1 MNVGSSSSVR
11 ELLSEA
17 RQSDSAAVGSGD
29 MMGKRLY
36 DHVVVGAG
44 TAGCVI
50 ASRLSERPD
59 VRVLLL
65 EAGARDAT
73 DAMASPW
80 GFLGF
85 DPSSLWLSAST
96 VQAGTGRAADVLRGK
111 ALGGSSS
118 INGLY
123 HLRGHRSG
131 YDEWPG
137 LGAPGWGFDDLL
149 PYFRRSENT
158 RNRDAPLRG
167 TDGPVVV
174 APVPEPH
181 PLATAGIDAAVQA
194 GFTRADDIGGGLETG
209 FGWSDMN
216 LPGGARQ
223 SAADAY
229 IRPYFDRPNL
239 DVVTDATVQ
248 RLRTA
253 AGRCTGVEYVKGGR
267 QVSVESAEVVLTAGA
282 IGSAHLL
289 MLSGIG
295 PARHLDEH
303 GIDVVA
309 DLPGVGSHLQDHPL
323 AGVVYEAMRPVP
335 FVPGNPPAEMM
346 GLLYSDA
353 AAARP
358 DLQVYVVAA
367 PLPSPWGP
375 APANGYSIAFSA
387 MAPHSSGTVRLADAD
402 PAGAPVVDPGY
413 LSDDRDLEVM
423 RKGLA
428 LARRIGEADAF
439 ADWRKQEAVPGSAT
453 SGESV
458 DEFIRKAT
466 GPYFHF
472 TGTCRMG
479 TDADAVV
486 DPATLRIHGLEGLR
500 VADASVMPSIPS
512 ANTNATVYAIAER
525 AAELLA

>member
-1 MNVGSSSSVR
+1 MG
-11 ELLSEA
+11 
-17 RQSDSAAVGSGD
+17 QSP
-29 MMGKRLY
+29 Y

-50 ASRLSERPD
+50 ASRLSERPG

-65 EAGARDAT
+65 EAGARDT
-73 DAMASPW
+73 TEAMASPW
-80 GFLGF
+80 GVLGF
-85 DPSSLWLSAST
+85 DPSSLRMGAST

-123 HLRGHRSG
+123 HLRGHRSAD
-131 YDEWPG
+131 DEWPG
-137 LGAPGWGFDDLL
+137 LGAPGWGFGDLL
-149 PYFRRSENT
+149 PYFRRSEST
-158 RNRDAPLRG
+158 RGRDASVRG

-174 APVPEPH
+174 APVPQPH
-181 PLATAGIDAAVQA
+181 PLATAGVDAAVQA

-209 FGWSDMN
+209 FGWSDVN

-229 IRPYFDRPNL
+229 IRPFLERPNL

-248 RLRTA
+248 RLRIT
-253 AGRCTGVEYVKGGR
+253 AGRCT
-267 QVSVESAEVVLTAGA
+267 
-282 IGSAHLL
+282 
-289 MLSGIG
+289 
-295 PARHLDEH
+295 
-303 GIDVVA
+303 
-309 DLPGVGSHLQDHPL
+309 
-323 AGVVYEAMRPVP
+323 
-335 FVPGNPPAEMM
+335 
-346 GLLYSDA
+346 
-353 AAARP
+353 
-358 DLQVYVVAA
+358 
-367 PLPSPWGP
+367 
-375 APANGYSIAFSA
+375 
-387 MAPHSSGTVRLADAD
+387 GTVRLADD
-402 PAGAPVVDPGY
+402 HPASAPVVDPGY
-413 LSDDRDLEVM
+413 LSDDRGLAVM

-428 LARRIGEADAF
+428 TARRIGEADAF
-439 ADWRKQEAVPGSAT
+439 ADWRKQEAVPGSET

-458 DEFIRKAT
+458 EEFIRKAS

-486 DPATLRIHGLEGLR
+486 DPANLRVHGIAGLR

-525 AAELLA
+525 AAELLD

>member
-1 MNVGSSSSVR
+1 MGRSS
-11 ELLSEA
+11 
-17 RQSDSAAVGSGD
+17 
-29 MMGKRLY
+29 Y

-59 VRVLLL
+59 VKVLLL

-73 DAMASPW
+73 EAMASPW

-85 DPSSLWLSAST
+85 DPSSLWLGVST
-96 VQAGTGRAADVLRGK
+96 VQAGTGRVADVLRGK

-149 PYFRRSENT
+149 PSFRRSEST
-158 RNRDAPLRG
+158 RGGDRSVRG
-167 TDGPVVV
+167 TDGPVLV

-181 PLATAGIDAAVQA
+181 PLAAAGVEAAVQA
-194 GFTRADDIGGGLETG
+194 GFTRAGDIGGGLETG

-216 LPGGARQ
+216 LPGGVRQ

-229 IRPYFDRPNL
+229 VRPFLDRPNL
-239 DVVTDATVQ
+239 DVVTGATVR
-248 RLRTA
+248 RLRIS
-253 AGRCTGVEYVKGGR
+253 AGRCTGVEYSVGGAHL
-267 QVSVESAEVVLTAGA
+267 SAGSAEVVLTAGA

-295 PARHLDEH
+295 PARHLRDH

-309 DLPGVGSHLQDHPL
+309 DVPGVGSHLQDHPL
-323 AGVVYEAMRPVP
+323 AGVVYEACRPVP
-335 FVPGNPPAEMM
+335 FLPANPPAEMM
-346 GLLYSDA
+346 GLLHSGP

-367 PLPSPWGP
+367 PLPSAWGG

-423 RKGLA
+423 RRGLA
-428 LARRIGEADAF
+428 IARRIGEADAF
-439 ADWRKQEAVPGSAT
+439 ADWRGREAVPGSGTNA
-453 SGESV
+453 ESV

-486 DPATLRIHGLEGLR
+486 DPADLRVHGIAGLR

-525 AAELLA
+525 AAELLG

>member
-1 MNVGSSSSVR
+1 
-11 ELLSEA
+11 
-17 RQSDSAAVGSGD
+17 
-29 MMGKRLY
+29 MMGKSPY
-36 DHVVVGAG
+36 DYVVVGAG

-50 ASRLSERPD
+50 ASRLSERPG

-73 DAMASPW
+73 ETMASPW

-85 DPSSLWLSAST
+85 DPTSLWLGAST
-96 VQAGTGRAADVLRGK
+96 VQAGTGRVADVLRGK

-149 PYFRRSENT
+149 PYFRRSEST
-158 RNRDAPLRG
+158 RSRNASVRG

-181 PLATAGIDAAVQA
+181 PLATAGVDAAVEA
-194 GFTRADDIGGGLETG
+194 GFARADDIGSGLETG

-229 IRPYFDRPNL
+229 IRPFLDRPNL

-248 RLRTA
+248 RLRTT
-253 AGRCTGVEYVKGGR
+253 AGRCTGVEYTIGGEHL
-267 QVSVESAEVVLTAGA
+267 SADGAEVVLTAGA

-295 PARHLDEH
+295 PAQHLEEH

-309 DLPGVGSHLQDHPL
+309 DLPGVGSHLQDHPM
-323 AGVVYEAMRPVP
+323 AGVVYEAIQPVP
-335 FVPGNPPAEMM
+335 FVPANPPAEMM
-346 GLLYSDA
+346 GLLYSDPA
-353 AAARP
+353 APRP

-367 PLPSPWGP
+367 PLPSAWGQP
-375 APANGYSIAFSA
+375 PANGYSIAFSA
-387 MAPHSSGTVRLADAD
+387 MAPHSSGTVRLADAN
-402 PAGAPVVDPGY
+402 PGSAPVVDPGY
-413 LSDDRDLEVM
+413 LSDDRDLEIM

-439 ADWRKQEAVPGSAT
+439 ADWRKQEAVPGSRT

-479 TDADAVV
+479 TGADAVV
-486 DPATLRIHGLEGLR
+486 DPANLRVHGIAGLR
-500 VADASVMPSIPS
+500 VADASVMPTIPS

-525 AAELLA
+525 AAELID

>member
-1 MNVGSSSSVR
+1 
-11 ELLSEA
+11 
-17 RQSDSAAVGSGD
+17 
-29 MMGKRLY
+29 MMGKSPY
-36 DHVVVGAG
+36 DYVVVGAG

-50 ASRLSERPD
+50 ASRLSERPG

-73 DAMASPW
+73 ETMASPW

-85 DPSSLWLSAST
+85 DPSSLWLGAST

-149 PYFRRSENT
+149 PYFRRSESA
-158 RNRDAPLRG
+158 RSRDASVRG

-174 APVPEPH
+174 APVLEPH
-181 PLATAGIDAAVQA
+181 PLATAGVDAAVEA
-194 GFTRADDIGGGLETG
+194 GFACVDDIGGGLEIG

-229 IRPYFDRPNL
+229 IRPFLDRPNL

-248 RLRTA
+248 RLRTT
-253 AGRCTGVEYVKGGR
+253 AGRCTGVEYTIGGEHL
-267 QVSVESAEVVLTAGA
+267 SVDGAEVVLTAGA

-295 PARHLDEH
+295 PAQHLEEH

-309 DLPGVGSHLQDHPL
+309 DLPGVGSHLQDHPM
-323 AGVVYEAMRPVP
+323 AGVVYEAIQPVP
-335 FVPGNPPAEMM
+335 FVPANPC
-346 GLLYSDA
+346 GRND
-353 AAARP
+353 
-358 DLQVYVVAA
+358 
-367 PLPSPWGP
+367 GP
-375 APANGYSIAFSA
+375 AVQRPCRGPAGPSGLHRRRTAPVGMGPAASTNGYSIAFSA

-402 PAGAPVVDPGY
+402 PGSAPVVDPGY

-439 ADWRKQEAVPGSAT
+439 ADWRKQEAVPGSGT

-486 DPATLRIHGLEGLR
+486 DPANLRVHGIAGLR

-525 AAELLA
+525 AAELID